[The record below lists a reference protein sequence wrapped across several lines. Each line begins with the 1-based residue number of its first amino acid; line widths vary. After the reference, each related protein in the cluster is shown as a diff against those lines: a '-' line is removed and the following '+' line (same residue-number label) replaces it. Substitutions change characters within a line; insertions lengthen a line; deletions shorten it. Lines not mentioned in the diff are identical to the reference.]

1 MAEDMTYK
9 PVQTVAQL
17 AARVQELEH
26 QLAQADSN
34 MVALAARNAE
44 LAARLDAV
52 PEYVRYLVRWRA
64 GDGHVLDFDEWYTAT
79 HTTQPDTDAQIAVLT
94 EDMDWDTIEGAYGED
109 EHLYGAASE
118 ARTWLDGDDPE
129 LDATGLAASWES
141 LT

>member
-1 MAEDMTYK
+1 MIAIERVK
-9 PVQTVAQL
+9 P
-17 AARVQELEH
+17 EIE
-26 QLAQADSN
+26 
-34 MVALAARNAE
+34 ALKAIKPN
-44 LAARLDAV
+44 
-52 PEYVRYLVRWRA
+52 VR
-64 GDGHVLDFDEWYTAT
+64 HYTAF
-79 HTTQPDTDAQIAVLT
+79 HDDNHAAIDAQIAVLT